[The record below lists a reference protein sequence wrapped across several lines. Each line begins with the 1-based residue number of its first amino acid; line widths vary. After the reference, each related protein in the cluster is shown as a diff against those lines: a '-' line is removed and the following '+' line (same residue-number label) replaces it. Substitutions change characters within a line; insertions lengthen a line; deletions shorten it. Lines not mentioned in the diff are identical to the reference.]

1 MFLVLIFH
9 FLYDKLWSNIER
21 WCNDM
26 IDTEELCKYLKVCK
40 NTVYAYIKKGMPHYR
55 LGKDLRF
62 ELEEVKDWLKAK

>member
-1 MFLVLIFH
+1 
-9 FLYDKLWSNIER
+9 
-21 WCNDM
+21 M